1 MSEYT
6 HNDDVADL
14 LYVKDQ
20 EIAELVA
27 RLREYAVEP
36 GRYWLDNYALQ
47 GANYLERLRTE
58 NIELQ
63 DAINEDR
70 TCNHDFG
77 NWEVIEYEV
86 IEKQSRPVH
95 EVVTANKLMELIK
108 K

>member
-1 MSEYT
+1 VSEYT

-14 LYVKDQ
+14 IYAKDQ
-20 EIAELVA
+20 EIADLVA

-63 DAINEDR
+63 DAILHFER
-70 TCNHDFG
+70 RITHLQT
-77 NWEVIEYEV
+77 ELKRVETEY
-86 IEKQSRPVH
+86 SRG
-95 EVVTANKLMELIK
+95 L
-108 K
+108 

>member
-1 MSEYT
+1 MKVYKVR
-6 HNDDVADL
+6 H
-14 LYVKDQ
+14 
-20 EIAELVA
+20 AETKLFRQAGV
-27 RLREYAVEP
+27 RT
-36 GRYWLDNYALQ
+36 YWNKVGKTWDTL
-47 GANYLERLRTE
+47 GKLRTM
-58 NIELQ
+58 ITC
-63 DAINEDR
+63 AINEDR